1 MIVPLTTNT
10 RTHISKFNPFYY
22 FIDKEHKQIESTFRL
37 NLARS
42 LRLYKKIIVGLQYS
56 SLIIDNYKIGWR
68 SYPSKSDNV
77 RKTKQFFT
85 LVTRHKFII
94 YYALYED

>member
-42 LRLYKKIIVGLQYS
+42 LRLYKKIIG
-56 SLIIDNYKIGWR
+56 
-68 SYPSKSDNV
+68 
-77 RKTKQFFT
+77 
-85 LVTRHKFII
+85 
-94 YYALYED
+94 